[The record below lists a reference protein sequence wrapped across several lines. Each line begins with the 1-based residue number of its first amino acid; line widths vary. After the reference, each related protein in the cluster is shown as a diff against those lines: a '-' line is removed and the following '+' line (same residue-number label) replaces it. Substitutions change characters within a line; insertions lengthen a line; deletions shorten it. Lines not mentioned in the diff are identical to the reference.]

1 MSERSERII
10 DTAQRERSERS
21 ERIIDTAQRERSNTY
36 ERIRGEVVAG
46 GALGE
51 EDPTVGGPRAVLGIG
66 AILVLL
72 AVLAVA
78 NIWSFVF
85 VVGLLISI
93 FLHECGHFFT
103 ARRSGMKV
111 TQFFMGMGP
120 KLWSTRRGEVEYGV
134 RALPVGAFVRIIG
147 MNNLDQTDPADEPR
161 AYRNKSYP
169 RRMLTITAGSIMHM
183 IIAIVL
189 VFTVYSTYGKSEASK
204 QLGFAE
210 VTKDGGA
217 DRAGVKPGDLL
228 ISIDGQVPE
237 DSDALG
243 AIVRAH
249 QPGDTIDLVV
259 DRDGQQLDLHATL
272 GVATEGDHI
281 GGALLGVS
289 SGFATH
295 FVHQSI
301 ASSFTKSFTDLGHV
315 AWDSVGGVV
324 KVLNP
329 VNIYH
334 HLDGTN
340 TDQRT
345 QPVTVYGI
353 SKLSS
358 KIGDETGLAGILLT
372 LAGINVFIGLLNMV
386 PLLPFDG
393 GHAAIATYERIRSRK
408 GKPYQADVGKMVPV
422 AMAVMT
428 FLVFILVAGLYL
440 DITNP
445 IR

>member
-1 MSERSERII
+1 M
-10 DTAQRERSERS
+10 
-21 ERIIDTAQRERSNTY
+21 SNTY

-51 EDPTVGGPRAVLGIG
+51 EDPTVGGARAVIGIG
-66 AILVLL
+66 VILVLL

-78 NIWSFVF
+78 SIWSFVF

-147 MNNLDQTDPADEPR
+147 MNNLDETAPEDEPR

-189 VFTVYSTYGKSEASK
+189 VFTVYSTFGKSQATN
-204 QLGFAE
+204 QLGFFE
-210 VTKDGGA
+210 VSKDGA
-217 DRAGVKPGDLL
+217 AAAAGVKAGDLL
-228 ISIDGQVPE
+228 ISLDGQVPTT
-237 DSDALG
+237 SDALG
-243 AIVRAH
+243 EIVRSH
-249 QPGDTIDLVV
+249 QPGETIDLVV
-259 DRDGQQLDLHATL
+259 DRDGQQLTFHPTL
-272 GVATEGDHI
+272 GTATEGEYK
-281 GGALLGVS
+281 GAALLGVS
-289 SGFATH
+289 SGQKTAFFHHSLGYNITNSFA
-295 FVHQSI
+295 
-301 ASSFTKSFTDLGHV
+301 DLGHV
-315 AWDSVGGVV
+315 AWESVGGVI

-329 VNIYH
+329 VNIIH
-334 HLDGTN
+334 HLDGSN
-340 TDQRT
+340 TDQST
-345 QPVTVYGI
+345 QPMTAYGI
-353 SKLSS
+353 SKFSS
-358 KIGDETGLAGILLT
+358 TIGEETGLGGILLT
-372 LAGINVFIGLLNMV
+372 LAGVNVFVGLLNMV

-393 GHAAIATYERIRSRK
+393 GHAAVATYERIRSRK
-408 GKPYQADVGKMVPV
+408 GKRYQADVGKMVPV

-428 FLVFILVAGLYL
+428 FLVFILFAGLYL

>member
-1 MSERSERII
+1 V
-10 DTAQRERSERS
+10 T
-21 ERIIDTAQRERSNTY
+21 NTY

-51 EDPTVGGPRAVLGIG
+51 EDPTVGGPRAVIGIG
-66 AILVLL
+66 LILLL
-72 AVLAVA
+72 LVVLAVA

-134 RALPVGAFVRIIG
+134 RALPIGAFVRIIG
-147 MNNLDQTDPADEPR
+147 MNNLDETAPEDEAR

-169 RRMLTITAGSIMHM
+169 RRMLTICAGSIMHM

-189 VFTVYSTYGKSEASK
+189 IFGVYSTFGKSEASK
-204 QLGFAE
+204 QIGFAE
-210 VTKDGGA
+210 VTKDSGA
-217 DRAGVKPGDLL
+217 DKAGVKPGDLL
-228 ISIDGQVPE
+228 LSIDGQVPA

-243 AIVRAH
+243 EIVRSH

-259 DRDGQQLDLHATL
+259 DRDGQQLALQAVL
-272 GVATEGDHI
+272 GEATEGEYKGD
-281 GGALLGVS
+281 ALLGVS

-295 FVHQSI
+295 FVHQSLG
-301 ASSFTKSFTDLGHV
+301 ASFVHSFSDLGRV

-340 TDQRT
+340 KDQST

-393 GHAAIATYERIRSRK
+393 GHAAVATYERVRSRK
-408 GKPYQADVGKMVPV
+408 GKRYQADVGKMVPV

-428 FLVFILVAGLYL
+428 FLVFVLFAGLYL
-440 DITNP
+440 DIVNP

>member
-1 MSERSERII
+1 M
-10 DTAQRERSERS
+10 
-21 ERIIDTAQRERSNTY
+21 SNTY
-36 ERIRGEVVAG
+36 ERIRGEVLAG
-46 GALGE
+46 GAMGE
-51 EDPTVGGPRAVLGIG
+51 EDPTVGGMRAVLGVG
-66 AILVLL
+66 AILALLVLL
-72 AVLAVA
+72 AFAS
-78 NIWSFVF
+78 IWSFVF

-120 KLWSTRRGEVEYGV
+120 KVWSFRRGEIEYGV
-134 RALPVGAFVRIIG
+134 RALPIGAFVRIVG
-147 MNNLDQTDPADEPR
+147 MNNLDETPPEDEDR
-161 AYRNKSYP
+161 AYRSKSYP

-189 VFTVYSTYGKSEASK
+189 IFTVYSTFGKSQASNR
-204 QLGFAE
+204 LSFAD
-210 VTKDGGA
+210 VAAGQGA
-217 DRAGVKPGDLL
+217 ANAGAKPDDVL
-228 ISIDGQVPE
+228 ISIDGKVPTTT
-237 DSDALG
+237 DAVG
-243 AIVRAH
+243 QIVRSH
-249 QPGDTIDLVV
+249 KPGDTISLVV
-259 DRDGQQLDLHATL
+259 SRAGQQIDLNATL
-272 GVATEGDHI
+272 GTNPDPTLTNVAY
-281 GGALLGVS
+281 LGVS
-289 SGFATH
+289 SGYRTEFVRHGFATT
-295 FVHQSI
+295 FVN
-301 ASSFTKSFTDLGHV
+301 SFRDLGTV

-340 TDQRT
+340 KDQTT

-358 KIGDETGLAGILLT
+358 KIGAETGLAGILLT
-372 LAGINVFIGLLNMV
+372 LAGVNVFVGLLNMV

-393 GHAAIATYERIRSRK
+393 GHAAVATYERLRSRK
-408 GKPYQADVGKMVPV
+408 GRIYRADVGKMVPV

-428 FLVFILVAGLYL
+428 FLAFVLFAGLYL